1 MPNPNSAQEAAA
13 TANAVELAVYCP
25 GAVQSLVRPLL
36 DAYAAASG
44 NKVKFES
51 FTTGA
56 IVQRVTGGAP
66 GDVVIAISEGIATL
80 AEAGKVERASV
91 RRLGGIGLGVAVRR
105 GTPVPDIT
113 DIESFK
119 RAMLTAIS
127 ITYSDP
133 AAGGQS
139 GIRTAEAMDKIG
151 IADAIGPRLE
161 MRRRGTDGFKE
172 VAQGG
177 IEIGLGPISE
187 ILANKELVLVAP
199 FPPEIQSSV
208 SYAAAVH
215 SESTHK
221 DAAAALVA
229 SLVSPAAK
237 AKFQAAGFATD

>member
-1 MPNPNSAQEAAA
+1 
-13 TANAVELAVYCP
+13 
-25 GAVQSLVRPLL
+25 
-36 DAYAAASG
+36 
-44 NKVKFES
+44 
-51 FTTGA
+51 
-56 IVQRVTGGAP
+56 
-66 GDVVIAISEGIATL
+66 
-80 AEAGKVERASV
+80 
-91 RRLGGIGLGVAVRR
+91 
-105 GTPVPDIT
+105 
-113 DIESFK
+113 
-119 RAMLTAIS
+119 
-127 ITYSDP
+127 
-133 AAGGQS
+133 
-139 GIRTAEAMDKIG
+139 MDKIG

-237 AKFQAAGFATD
+237 AKFQAAGFVTD